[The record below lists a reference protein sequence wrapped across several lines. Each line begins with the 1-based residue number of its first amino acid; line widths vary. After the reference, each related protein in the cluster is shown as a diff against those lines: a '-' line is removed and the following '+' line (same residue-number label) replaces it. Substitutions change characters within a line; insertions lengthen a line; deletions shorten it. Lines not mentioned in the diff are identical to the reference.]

1 MNLTEAILKLRDAGL
16 SDESIARLA
25 GVNTSTVWRA
35 RKSGS
40 ALYSHA
46 VKIIDAAEA
55 YVAANKEKNP

>member
-1 MNLTEAILKLRDAGL
+1 MNLTDAILKLRESGL
-16 SDESIARLA
+16 SDEAIARLA

-46 VKIIDAAEA
+46 MKIIDAAERYLA
-55 YVAANKEKNP
+55 KDGEKA

>member
-1 MNLTEAILKLRDAGL
+1 MNLTDAILKLRDLGL
-16 SDESIARLA
+16 SDEAIARLA

-46 VKIIDAAEA
+46 MKIIAAAEK
-55 YVAANKEKNP
+55 YLAAKDRKE